1 MFLMNPKQQSSS
13 PWSFFLC
20 LSFLFGLKHP
30 IQYTPN
36 LLPTMHCTQELISAL
51 DLHTVPWSQVPRHL
65 KQRLAL
71 PLEDRGID
79 SLALNLTVAVQAKDY
94 SNSVVPLNRLLG
106 YAQAGSFAT

>member
-1 MFLMNPKQQSSS
+1 M
-13 PWSFFLC
+13 
-20 LSFLFGLKHP
+20 FGLKQP
-30 IQYTPN
+30 IQYAPN
-36 LLPTMHCTQELISAL
+36 LLPIIRCTQELISAL

-94 SNSVVPLNRLLG
+94 RNSVVPLNRFLG
-106 YAQAGSFAT
+106 YAQVGSFAVWKLD